1 MATYAADYVA
11 DRSMAI
17 GGKLILLERT
27 MNFAEIAAYRAGA
40 GLTALASG
48 DVYEAISLTAKT
60 LILAVGVDVTTA
72 GTGSLT
78 LDVGD
83 GTDPDGYLDGVAA
96 DAAGSFQSGNNL
108 TLTAGTP
115 NAVAGTPYA
124 YGLGKYYTAAD
135 TIDLKLVGYAPG
147 NLVCRLWVLAVDL
160 S

>member
-17 GGKLILLERT
+17 GGKITLLERT
-27 MNFAEIAAYRAGA
+27 MDFAEIAAYRAGA
-40 GLTALASG
+40 GLTALVAN
-48 DVYEAISLTAKT
+48 DVYEAISLNAKT
-60 LILAVGVDVTTA
+60 LVLATGVAVTGA
-72 GTGSLT
+72 GTASLT

-96 DAAGSFQSGNNL
+96 DAVGSFQSGNNL

-115 NAVAGTPYA
+115 NAITGTPYA
-124 YGLGKYYTAAD
+124 YALGKYYTAAD
-135 TIDLKLVGYAPG
+135 TIDLKLVGYVPG
-147 NLVCRLWVLAVDL
+147 NLVCRLWALVADF